1 LSPRSPGPGRTV
13 ALFGSSGAGKS
24 TVASL
29 LSPLS
34 PLYDADEG
42 SVRIGGVDRA
52 GPDLTAQTR
61 T

>member
-1 LSPRSPGPGRTV
+1 MSPRSPGPGRTV
-13 ALFGSSGAGKS
+13 ALVGSSGAGKS

-29 LSPLS
+29 LS